1 MIFWSFCLL
10 FMGFIL
16 SFINTFKNSVP
27 GALLTMYKQVER
39 AVPTSKPTFLGTCPG
54 HLRPLL
60 STPVLSGEAV
70 EGRGLSLYFS
80 FVLKHGSR
88 VPGPESG
95 LRSSQRW
102 RDIWAVYS
110 FLYFFVKD
118 ERPSVKETIPRIP
131 VEDSRCRRQVDF
143 FLGFCPSC
151 LVLADIWAC

>member
-1 MIFWSFCLL
+1 
-10 FMGFIL
+10 MGFIL

-95 LRSSQRW
+95 LPSLQRW
-102 RDIWAVYS
+102 RNIWAVYS

-118 ERPSVKETIPRIP
+118 ERPSVKRNTQDPGGGFQ
-131 VEDSRCRRQVDF
+131 VQKTSR
-143 FLGFCPSC
+143 FLFRLLSVLSC
-151 LVLADIWAC
+151 AG